1 MATPPGRSATSRR
14 STSAPAP
21 RAARRTSSRAAM
33 PIRSR
38 APPMAGRS
46 LSGFRPISGGTAT
59 APSSP
64 AEGPMDLSV
73 VFPTTRIG
81 NDPGV
86 LRDFAQTAEGLG
98 YRRLLAYD
106 HVLGALHAAR
116 DPPLAGPYTENDP
129 FHEPLVLLGFLAAC
143 TTTIELAVAVLVLP
157 QRQTALLAK
166 QAAEVDL
173 LSGGRLV
180 LAVGTGWNYVE
191 YESLGMSFEG
201 RGRRLD
207 EQVDLLRLLW
217 RQPVVDYR
225 GEFHRIDRAGLSPR
239 PVRRDTRLYFGG
251 GAEAALKRGARP
263 GDGFV
268 FGSASPHTSQ
278 RAGRLRELLA
288 EHGRDPDA
296 FGMDTMI
303 DYSLGPRVW

>member
-1 MATPPGRSATSRR
+1 
-14 STSAPAP
+14 
-21 RAARRTSSRAAM
+21 
-33 PIRSR
+33 
-38 APPMAGRS
+38 
-46 LSGFRPISGGTAT
+46 
-59 APSSP
+59 
-64 AEGPMDLSV
+64 MDLSV

-81 NDPGV
+81 NDPAV
-86 LRDFAQTAEGLG
+86 IRDFAQTAEGLG

-106 HVLGALHAAR
+106 HVLGALHADR

-191 YESLGMSFEG
+191 YESLGMPFAG

-207 EQVDLLRLLW
+207 EQVDVLRRLW
-217 RQPVVDYR
+217 REPVLDYR
-225 GEFHRIDRAGLSPR
+225 GEFHRIDRAGILPR
-239 PVRRDTRLYFGG
+239 PGRGTIPIWFGG
-251 GAEAALKRGARP
+251 GAEVSLARAART

-268 FGSASPHTSQ
+268 FGSHGPRTHR
-278 RAGRLRELLA
+278 RAARLRELLA
-288 EHGRDPDA
+288 EQGRDPAA
-296 FGMDTMI
+296 FPMEAMI
-303 DYSLGPRVW
+303 DYSLGPQAWTDEVPEWEAQGGTILSVQTMSSGTGYDRVQHHKLGSPAEHSAALGEFARVVRGG

>member
-1 MATPPGRSATSRR
+1 MSAMRQLDF
-14 STSAPAP
+14 
-21 RAARRTSSRAAM
+21 
-33 PIRSR
+33 
-38 APPMAGRS
+38 G
-46 LSGFRPISGGTAT
+46 
-59 APSSP
+59 
-64 AEGPMDLSV
+64 V
-73 VFPTTRIG
+73 VFPTTQIG
-81 NDPGV
+81 TDPAV
-86 LRDFAQTAEGLG
+86 IRDFAQTAEGLG
-98 YRRLLAYD
+98 YRRLLVYD
-106 HVLGALHAAR
+106 HVLGAVHADR
-116 DPPLAGPYTENDP
+116 DPPLPGPYTEHDP

-143 TTTIELAVAVLVLP
+143 TTTIELGAAVLVLP
-157 QRQTALLAK
+157 QRQTALVAK
-166 QAAEVDL
+166 QAAEVDV

-191 YESLGMSFEG
+191 YESLGVSFEG

-239 PVRRDTRLYFGG
+239 PVRGDIPLYFGG
-251 GAEAALKRGARP
+251 GAEAALKRAART

-268 FGSASPHTSQ
+268 FGSASPHTYQ

-296 FGMDTMI
+296 FGVDTMI
-303 DYSLGPRVW
+303 DYSLGPRVWAEQARAWAASGGSILSIRTMSTGARYHGVPDVQVPGPAAHIAALGEFLRVVRP

>member
-1 MATPPGRSATSRR
+1 
-14 STSAPAP
+14 
-21 RAARRTSSRAAM
+21 
-33 PIRSR
+33 
-38 APPMAGRS
+38 
-46 LSGFRPISGGTAT
+46 
-59 APSSP
+59 
-64 AEGPMDLSV
+64 MDLGA

-81 NDPGV
+81 NDPAV
-86 LRDFAQTAEGLG
+86 IRDFAQTAEGLG

-106 HVLGALHAAR
+106 HVLGAVHADR

-191 YESLGMSFEG
+191 YESLGVPFTG

-207 EQVDLLRLLW
+207 EQVDLLRRLW
-217 RQPVVDYR
+217 REPVLDYR
-225 GEFHRIDRAGLSPR
+225 GEFHRIDRAGILPR
-239 PVRRDTRLYFGG
+239 PGRGTIPIWFGG
-251 GAEAALKRGARP
+251 GAEVSLARAART

-268 FGSASPHTSQ
+268 FGSHGPRTHR
-278 RAGRLRELLA
+278 RAARLRELLA
-288 EHGRDPDA
+288 ERGRDPGA
-296 FGMDTMI
+296 FPMEAMI
-303 DYSLGPRVW
+303 DYSLGPQAWTDEVPEWEAHGGTILSVQTMSSGTGYDRVQHHKLGSPAEHIAALGEFARVVRGG